1 MTCGTQQLWETH
13 CAWTQVCESLEELQ
27 PLVPQWENLLAS
39 IPEASIFNTWDYLA
53 PWWRA
58 FGGGQKLLV
67 VAFYDATS
75 RLMGLAP
82 LALSAKCIAGMN
94 VRVVR
99 LMGDGNYSDALDIL
113 ARPGAEE
120 VVAAGLVGFLAKR
133 TSLWD
138 ICELNTLPSRSSCGS
153 HVLRRLATEGWPH
166 LVYSRP
172 AAIVLLPESW
182 ESYLK
187 LISAMEREKIGRF
200 SRRLERKYRARF
212 YRCTKSD
219 DLNTCLEHLFHLHQK
234 RWEFRGEPGSFR
246 PVECR
251 NFFKEL
257 SRSLLDRGQLEFW
270 LLELNGQT
278 VAALYGLRYR
288 DAVYALQGGFDPD
301 YSADSVGYVLTAHI
315 LRQLIAAGIR
325 RFDFL
330 AGSSPAKTR
339 WGAQIGSYLDI
350 HFSRPYSLGSLC
362 LHAGESGRNAKEWLR
377 ESLPSPA
384 WNVLRRIHVGLRGFG
399 RGSAADS
406 LSRNSAVLQSESR

>member
-1 MTCGTQQLWETH
+1 MNCGTQQMLETH

-27 PLVPQWENLLAS
+27 PLVPQWEDLLAS
-39 IPEASIFNTWDYLA
+39 IPDASIFNTWEYLA

-67 VAFYDATS
+67 LAFYDATS

-82 LALSAKCIAGMN
+82 LALYAERIAGMK

-99 LMGDGNYSDALDIL
+99 LLGDGSYSDHLDIL

-120 VVAAGLVGFLAKR
+120 VVTAALVEFLAKR

-138 ICELNTLPSRSSCGS
+138 IGELNTLPSRSSCGS
-153 HVLRRLATEGWPH
+153 QVLRRLEMEGWPH

-172 AAIVLLPESW
+172 AAMVLLPESW
-182 ESYLK
+182 EVYLK
-187 LISAMEREKIGRF
+187 LVSAMEREKIGRF

-212 YRCTKSD
+212 NRCTKSA
-219 DLNTCLEHLFHLHQK
+219 DLNTCLEHLFRLHQK
-234 RWEFRGEPGSFR
+234 RWELRGELGSFR
-246 PVECR
+246 HVECR

-257 SRSLLDRGQLEFW
+257 SRRLLDRGQLEFW
-270 LLELNGQT
+270 LLELGGQT
-278 VAALYGLRYR
+278 VAALFGLRFR
-288 DAVYALQGGFDPD
+288 DAVYALQGGFDPA

-339 WGAQIGSYLDI
+339 WGAQTGSYLDI

-362 LHAGESGRNAKEWLR
+362 LHSGEGGRNAKQWLR

-384 WNVLRRIHVGLRGFG
+384 WNVLHRIHVGLRGFERG
-399 RGSAADS
+399 RAADMR
-406 LSRNSAVLQSESR
+406 LRRPAVLQSES